1 MAAGSAKT
9 HRHIDAPS
17 EAQLRRVVAGKPP
30 AVRRVYLDAHRLVR
44 ATVADAACSVDC
56 VDGQIG
62 YGARQWGYDGWG
74 MAALAP
80 HAKWVSLGFIKG
92 TSLDDPEGL
101 LEGTGATVRHVK
113 LRTPEELAERKGA
126 IARMLRQASRLLQV
140 R

>member
-1 MAAGSAKT
+1 VGAADSSKT
-9 HRHIDAPS
+9 HPHIDDPS
-17 EAQLRRVVAGKPP
+17 ETQLRRVVAGKPP
-30 AVRRVYLDAHRLVR
+30 AVRRVYLEAHRLVA
-44 ATVADAACSVDC
+44 ATLPDVSCSVDR

-62 YGARQWGYDGWG
+62 YGARQYGYDGWG

-92 TSLDDPEGL
+92 TSLHDPEGL

-113 LRTPEELAERKGA
+113 LRTLEELGDRKAA
-126 IARMLRQASRLLQV
+126 IARMLREASRLL